1 MALKVGKSNEARNST
16 EHYRSCSYSDLNMT
30 SLSARNV
37 TIGLIAA
44 ITAIGLK
51 DVVYNKFFRKR
62 AAPALTQAEA
72 RAIMRGLVEQLGP
85 TVRAC
90 ADLAKTVQQELAT
103 GWGPLPTEAEMM
115 ATYVYPTFKAELVK
129 IQDTL
134 CAEHNV
140 CEWELEEAVEVYGQE
155 DAELASL
162 AGDLAKLMT
171 KFGAPAPG
179 GGKLRMA
186 ALLAAGHLVVARV
199 V

>member
-1 MALKVGKSNEARNST
+1 
-16 EHYRSCSYSDLNMT
+16 
-30 SLSARNV
+30 
-37 TIGLIAA
+37 
-44 ITAIGLK
+44 
-51 DVVYNKFFRKR
+51 
-62 AAPALTQAEA
+62 
-72 RAIMRGLVEQLGP
+72 
-85 TVRAC
+85 
-90 ADLAKTVQQELAT
+90 
-103 GWGPLPTEAEMM
+103 MM

-129 IQDTL
+129 IQDAL

-179 GGKLRMA
+179 GGKLRVA